1 MRFLCVCGVIDSLML
16 NVHRRRERE
25 GGRVV
30 VVVGEVCVRGWG
42 SEGWVGGMGWGVEN
56 ESRALPPNSLL
67 THLLSSEH
75 SIPPYGSQDGNSP
88 HLGN

>member
-1 MRFLCVCGVIDSLML
+1 MPFITRSGADIAVPEVRSAHALFVCVCGVIDSLML

-42 SEGWVGGMGWGVEN
+42 SEGGVGGVGWG
-56 ESRALPPNSLL
+56 
-67 THLLSSEH
+67 
-75 SIPPYGSQDGNSP
+75 G
-88 HLGN
+88 